1 MDIRESREKG
11 LANARLVQ
19 DRYRARLIESVVICL
34 PSQKLAYG
42 SLAEKRSRQA
52 NDSVSVVAM
61 CLIAANNLIFDN
73 IKS

>member
-1 MDIRESREKG
+1 MEHDLIFVLVLSFT
-11 LANARLVQ
+11 LARLAASRATLAFVQ

-52 NDSVSVVAM
+52 NDSVSVVAT
-61 CLIAANNLIFDN
+61 CV
-73 IKS
+73 